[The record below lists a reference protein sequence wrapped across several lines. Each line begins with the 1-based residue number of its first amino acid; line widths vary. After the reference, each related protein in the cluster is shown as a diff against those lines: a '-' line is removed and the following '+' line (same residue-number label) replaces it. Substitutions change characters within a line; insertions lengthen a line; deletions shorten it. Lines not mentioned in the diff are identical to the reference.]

1 MIEDVFKTIQ
11 DYLYD
16 YCVDKENIPNKSR
29 IIYDADN
36 INYFDIANNKDVIV
50 ISSVNIKNNFLQA
63 SVEENYIAGG
73 NEKYYDAVE
82 EKIFIKY
89 YGKFSTNKLFAIT
102 QLRRQSGNSGNLFL
116 KDKNV
121 VLQYCSNIKTIQR
134 KINENLLEIAVQE
147 AVLNYTTM
155 SFANKTSLLISDVE
169 FKIQ

>member
-16 YCVDKENIPNKSR
+16 YCVDKELIPNKLR

-36 INYFDIANNKDVIV
+36 INYFDFQKNKDIIV
-50 ISSVNIKNNFLQA
+50 ISSVKIKNRFLQA
-63 SVEENYIAGG
+63 SVEENYVAGG

-89 YGKFSTNKLFAIT
+89 YGKFSTNKLFTIT

-116 KDKNV
+116 KDKKV
-121 VLQYCSNIKTIQR
+121 CLSYCSDIKTIQQ
-134 KINENLLEIAVQE
+134 KIGENLLEVAVQE
-147 AVLNYTTM
+147 AVLNYTTT